1 MSNVVP
7 KLLSVTEA
15 QRRLAE
21 RGLPVTD
28 ETLRR
33 WAIDGKVPAI
43 RLPSGQYRFKVEDV
57 DGVLT
62 MPASEQV
69 A

>member
-1 MSNVVP
+1 MSNVPP

-15 QRRLAE
+15 QRRLAD
-21 RGLPVTD
+21 RGLEVTD

-62 MPASEQV
+62 VSASEQV